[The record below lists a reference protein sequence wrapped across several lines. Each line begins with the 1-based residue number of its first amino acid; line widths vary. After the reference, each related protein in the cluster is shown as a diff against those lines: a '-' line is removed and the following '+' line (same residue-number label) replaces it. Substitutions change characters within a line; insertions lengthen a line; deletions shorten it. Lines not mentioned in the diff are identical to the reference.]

1 MIDSVPN
8 NGVLVSPLHL
18 LIATSKLE
26 WMLLKHDHKPI
37 WGGKRCRSAF
47 DNGVSTFEELSP
59 RAKQAF
65 LRYPLKFSNSHH
77 AYLPV

>member
-1 MIDSVPN
+1 MDAAQAWPQA
-8 NGVLVSPLHL
+8 HL
-18 LIATSKLE
+18 
-26 WMLLKHDHKPI
+26 
-37 WGGKRCRSAF
+37 GGKKMSLSL

>member
-18 LIATSKLE
+18 LIATSELE

-37 WGGKRCRSAF
+37 WGGKICRSALTTA
-47 DNGVSTFEELSP
+47 SL
-59 RAKQAF
+59 
-65 LRYPLKFSNSHH
+65 LLKNYHLAQSKLFSRT
-77 AYLPV
+77 P